1 MRYYFRLSNGK
12 DELDAHQGIDLLG
25 NAAAREEAV
34 RFARDIKA
42 NQTPPG
48 RSWDGWFIRIVDQ
61 HGKEIDTMPF
71 DAVPDGPEVK
81 VP

>member
-1 MRYYFRLSNGK
+1 MRYFFRLTDGK
-12 DELDAHQGIDLLG
+12 DELNPHQGIDLLG

-34 RFARDIKA
+34 RFARGIKA
-42 NQTPPG
+42 GKTPPD
-48 RSWDGWFIRIVDQ
+48 RNWDGWFIRIVDE
-61 HGKEIDTMPF
+61 HGKEIDTVPF